1 MGDLAARCVC
11 VHVCVCVHMCVCMY
25 VCVCVCTY
33 RMCVQQE
40 GLGIRSRPNTIHIHP
55 AGAPRISG
63 QDVYAGRDG
72 ILVSSS
78 GRRPGELGLGQHG

>member
-1 MGDLAARCVC
+1 MTWLLN
-11 VHVCVCVHMCVCMY
+11 VCVCTYVCAYVCMHVC

-40 GLGIRSRPNTIHIHP
+40 GLGIRSHPNTTHIHP

-63 QDVYAGRDG
+63 QDVYGGRDG
-72 ILVSSS
+72 ILVSCS
-78 GRRPGELGLGQHG
+78 GQRPGELALGQHG